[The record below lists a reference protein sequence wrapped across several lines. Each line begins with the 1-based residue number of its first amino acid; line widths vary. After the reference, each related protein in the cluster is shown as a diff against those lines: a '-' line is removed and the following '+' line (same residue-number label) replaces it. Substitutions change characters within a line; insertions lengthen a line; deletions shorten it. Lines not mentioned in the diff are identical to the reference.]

1 MMIESPQFGYT
12 PENLKCLRQSYG
24 ITQQRMAELLDTN
37 ISTAR
42 RWETAINRASHAT
55 MPYIKWVEKGCL
67 KFRRPFVYFTAT
79 PPRRMPATPS
89 NRRLARLRFLP
100 VLHIQPRSV

>member
-12 PENLKCLRQSYG
+12 PENLKRLRQKYG

-42 RWETAINRASHAT
+42 RWETSIDRTSHAT
-55 MPYIKWVEKGCL
+55 MPYVKWVEFISIL
-67 KFRRPFVYFTAT
+67 QNQRQ
-79 PPRRMPATPS
+79 
-89 NRRLARLRFLP
+89 N
-100 VLHIQPRSV
+100 